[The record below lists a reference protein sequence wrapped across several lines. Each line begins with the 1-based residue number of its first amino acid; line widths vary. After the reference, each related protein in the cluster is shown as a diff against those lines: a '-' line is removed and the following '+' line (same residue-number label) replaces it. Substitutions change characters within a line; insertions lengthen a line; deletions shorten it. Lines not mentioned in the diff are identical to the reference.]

1 MPPLPGLGGGF
12 DPGNIALNMVLV
24 VLWSIVASIGFAA
37 AIAIGLKVFS
47 VLTPGINEW
56 EELKKGNI
64 SVAVLWAA
72 FVLGVAAVV
81 IAVLI
86 K

>member
-1 MPPLPGLGGGF
+1 MPPLPGVGGF
-12 DPGNIALNMVLV
+12 DPGNIALNMVLA
-24 VLWSIVASIGFAA
+24 VLWAIVASIGFAA

-56 EELKKGNI
+56 EELRKGNT

-72 FVLGVAAVV
+72 FVIGVAAVV
-81 IAVLI
+81 IAVLL